1 MSHLLNLLTCLIQ
14 DSCEPPGAP
23 CALLNPLSSICPQ
36 EHPVSLGQGLCAAG
50 VSPVP
55 CSADYLMVFPLMQ
68 HNLAEALHTQGWRPG
83 WTEVLSLG
91 SALAA
96 ALAAVHAAG
105 ILHRDVK
112 PGNLLRGRDGSVQL
126 CDFGIAVYADE
137 LGAEQASYAI

>member
-1 MSHLLNLLTCLIQ
+1 
-14 DSCEPPGAP
+14 
-23 CALLNPLSSICPQ
+23 
-36 EHPVSLGQGLCAAG
+36 
-50 VSPVP
+50 
-55 CSADYLMVFPLMQ
+55 MVFPLMQ

-83 WTEVLSLG
+83 WPEVLSLG
-91 SALAA
+91 CLLAA

-137 LGAEQASYAI
+137 LGAEQVSFATCWSA